1 VLDVIDGD
9 PHAYFS
15 LKALFRQLQN
25 TRTSEALLFLVN
37 QAEVHID
44 QFAKNQQFLI
54 TANKS
59 YQAKI
64 QAHASVLADAHQC
77 NIEVANMK
85 SGATAAYLKVVAC
98 EDNIAKW
105 KAEIRELEMKI
116 AEEERLQKHCTEIA
130 TQVSP
135 EQIEAKANEG
145 LRLCGNAAVIQAEVQ
160 RLDKESNLLKVKLAQ
175 IKELYRA
182 FQRVALSNV

>member
-1 VLDVIDGD
+1 M
-9 PHAYFS
+9 
-15 LKALFRQLQN
+15 
-25 TRTSEALLFLVN
+25 LFLVN
-37 QAEVHID
+37 QVEVHID
-44 QFAKNQQFLI
+44 QFAKNQQLLI

-59 YQAKI
+59 YQAQI
-64 QAHASVLADAHQC
+64 QAHAFVLADATQC
-77 NIEVANMK
+77 NIEVGNMK

-105 KAEIRELEMKI
+105 RAEIRELETKI
-116 AEEERLQKHCTEIA
+116 AEEERLQQHYTELA
-130 TQVSP
+130 TKVSP
-135 EQIEAKANEG
+135 EQIEAQANEG

-160 RLDKESNLLKVKLAQ
+160 RLDRESNLLKIKLSQ